1 VPDDWTNLARRAPG
15 IGRREALE
23 RNLRDAICAG
33 RLPAGTRLPA
43 SRALARELG
52 LARGTVVEAYQQ
64 LVAEGH
70 LVARQGSG
78 TTVAA
83 AGARP
88 APAAAPHPPAE
99 PPRTR
104 ISFHPGVGDLAAFPR
119 ALWLRAMRRVLAGA
133 PPDVLGYGHPAGRP
147 ELREAL
153 AARLALA
160 RGMVTSPELVVP
172 CAGFSHALALL
183 ARALRAGGARRI
195 ALEDPCI
202 PLHREIVQAT
212 GLAAVPL
219 PVDERGARTELLA
232 DLRVDAAV
240 VTPAHQF
247 PLGATLAPERR
258 AALVDWARAAG
269 GLVIEDDYDAELRY
283 DRQPVGAVQGLEPE
297 RVATVGTV
305 SKTLAP
311 GLRLGWLAL
320 PPALAPPVLAIR
332 AREDRHPNALDQLT
346 LAELLASGALERHL
360 RRLRARYGAR
370 RERLV
375 AMLAERAPDLR
386 VRGISAG
393 LHALVEV
400 PDEDALV
407 AAAARRGIELF
418 GLRRF
423 WHAEP
428 RGPGALVIGYG
439 APPEHAFA
447 TALTALGDLLEEAA
461 TMQACPREIRFSRR

>member
-1 VPDDWTNLARRAPG
+1 VPDDWTNLARRLPG
-15 IGRREALE
+15 VGRREALE
-23 RNLRDAICAG
+23 RNLREAICAG

-70 LVARQGSG
+70 LLARRGSG

-83 AGARP
+83 ARAHPTPAAPPPPPAAP
-88 APAAAPHPPAE
+88 AP
-99 PPRTR
+99 R
-104 ISFHPGVGDLAAFPR
+104 ISFHPGVGDLAGFPR
-119 ALWLRAMRRVLAGA
+119 ALWLRALRRVLADA
-133 PPDVLGYGHPAGRP
+133 PPEVLGYGDPAGRP
-147 ELREAL
+147 ELRAAL
-153 AARLALA
+153 AAHLALA

-183 ARALRAGGARRI
+183 ARALRAQGARRI

-202 PLHREIVQAT
+202 PLHREIVQAA

-219 PVDERGARTELLA
+219 PVDERGARTELLPE
-232 DLRVDAAV
+232 LRVDAAV

-258 AALVDWARAAG
+258 AALVEWAQAHGR
-269 GLVIEDDYDAELRY
+269 LVIEDDYDAELRY

-297 RVATVGTV
+297 RVATAGTV

-320 PPALAPPVLAIR
+320 PPGLKSAVLAMR
-332 AREDRHPNALDQLT
+332 AREDRHLNALDQLV
-346 LAELLASGALERHL
+346 LAELLASGGLERHL

-375 AMLAERAPDLR
+375 AMLAERAPHVR

-393 LHALVEV
+393 LHAVLEV

-407 AAAARRGIELF
+407 EAGARRGIELF

-428 RGPGALVIGYG
+428 RGPGALVLGYG

-447 TALTALGDLLEEAA
+447 AALAALGDLLDQPA
-461 TMQACPREIRFSRR
+461 